1 MATISEEQF
10 QEMLTAL
17 VNEGA
22 ALTETHINTVKQGV
36 HPSRTQATIEGLEY
50 HRESLGI
57 LYTGPYTHGENKQK
71 LFKSIVRID
80 SATASLRGVYWGEF
94 SDYAE

>member
-1 MATISEEQF
+1 
-10 QEMLTAL
+10 MLTDL

-36 HPSRTQATIEGLEY
+36 HPSLTQTTIEGLEY

-57 LYTGPYTHGENKQK
+57 LFSPYTHGESKKK
-71 LFKSIVRID
+71 LYRSINRID
-80 SATASLRGVYWGEF
+80 SAIAHLRGHNWGEF
-94 SDYAE
+94 ADYAK

>member
-10 QEMLTAL
+10 DEMLTNIVDECVAH
-17 VNEGA
+17 
-22 ALTETHINTVKQGV
+22 TETLINTVKQGV

-57 LYTGPYTHGENKQK
+57 LYNGQHARGENKQK
-71 LFKSIVRID
+71 LFKSINRLD
-80 SATASLRGVYWGEF
+80 SAIAHLQGHNWGEF
-94 SDYAE
+94 ADSTE